1 MKLYIKKII
10 IVFLIISLILPSV
23 DISMSQVLAN
33 VLYDEQDTS
42 NTAVESDENDL
53 LKSVESDKQEGESE
67 KSTEDKNEADVDVDS
82 SDEKS
87 TDADE
92 VTTGSSEKT
101 TDSDEEKTDSSENS
115 TSSEEKKTDSSKTS
129 TGSDDNS
136 ADSEEK
142 STTANENLNNP
153 QKELENSEETS
164 NDENEVDGS
173 EINLQDQQ
181 VGISLNEEN
190 LDEISE
196 NQENEKKSDDSEDQ
210 PEKKGNAQDRDFS
223 WYYVDSD
230 GKVDNSQEHGECDE
244 NGIDEVIS
252 GAKDGIIIEVNKSIK
267 LSSALTFN
275 KKDIKYTLDLQ
286 NNTLTVEENNRFID
300 VEKDAKVTVKNGTL
314 KGGNNTKVIYP
325 PKGDMTFEEQ
335 IQANTAA
342 LKKSYGV
349 ICCCGGTLTIEKLD
363 IEENK
368 SKSDG
373 VVYVEEGKLIAK
385 DSNIKN
391 NTAEKGGGIELKNN
405 AKCEITN
412 CTIEGNNQNSSD
424 RFSGGTGIYVYNSSL
439 TADGLNVISNGQN
452 SETICGG
459 IFVQNDYKNN
469 NGEKVELKNSLI
481 SDNYGCNSPS
491 RACGAGMTI
500 AGGDVTLEN
509 TVIKNNIGYY
519 CGGVGM
525 YPASLGGIK
534 FEMNDGAI
542 YDNIASNTENDVL
555 ANDIEIQTVKSK
567 TITVD
572 IPKACEM
579 KDKDEDGE
587 DIDFS
592 EFCWGCKDSE
602 NEYCKKEGCIDL
614 DLDNNALNN
623 NKYLYSATT
632 KKDRCVAEI
641 NGTQYTTIAK
651 AIKEAKNG
659 DTIKLIAGD
668 NDKIGPTINEK
679 VEIDESIDEETSS
692 TKNAQSEELNT
703 NGKKSITIDLNGKK
717 WTGGNS
723 MLNALTLENDNIDIT
738 IKGGGSI
745 SSIDLKKGNLTLDSN
760 ASISTICLADGKC
773 VTVGEG
779 FPTDKLESTI
789 TFKLNVSSEEDSSGD
804 PKEKLDE
811 ELGKKDIKL
820 IKSQS
825 SKAISEDIL
834 KNIEIEDTNSLVIVK
849 KAQDGDIVA
858 HKLKAIYINGTKE
871 KDEDD
876 SGDESG
882 LGTDIDKP
890 VKTFSKVKDLLNKE
904 ENKEIE
910 AVIVTGTIT
919 ITNDE
924 KLSLPNGIS
933 LKRYD
938 TMKKC
943 LIDVKKGGKLTLNNI
958 TIDGQGERIEA
969 DEALISVESGA
980 TLNIEEGTKLSNN
993 NNRNNHSSHYKAGGA
1008 VYCEGTINMNDGEVS
1023 GNTSWYGGGIEV
1035 HGTGAV
1041 MNMNGGKV
1049 INNQTVSINSSLGN
1063 AGGGI
1068 AVMGGAT
1075 LNMNDGE
1082 VSHNKSLGSVGIGGG
1097 IMVGEKVY
1105 IYSTSVTGSK
1115 FVMNGGK
1122 VNNNSTTVD
1131 GGGIYI
1137 QCESVGTINRGE
1149 IIDNSCTGPAALTGA
1164 EGAYG
1169 GGGIYVN
1176 GSRNGFE
1183 TGKLYIPN
1191 AYIANNTSGGG
1202 SAIAGCG
1209 TSTVII
1215 HPEGATIYKNSEG
1228 TKAEIY
1234 VDSTENGGYGTDAE
1248 VDISQYSTGGGI
1260 NNWIDAENGTELSYD
1275 KLHNLQSGNTL
1286 KINNTNAEDL
1296 DEDGSLSP
1304 VKITGNTAKRNGGG
1318 IGTNGYVEIGEKEIK
1333 TNITVTKK
1341 WQDGENRENKRPEKI
1356 EVKLYSGDKSVGT
1369 GTLTAENDWKHTF
1382 ENLPKYTDKDEKI
1395 VYTVKEVNVEGYL
1408 SEVDGYEITNII
1420 PIDITVTKIWNDGGN
1435 KYKTRPDKITI
1446 HLLADGE
1453 EVESH
1458 DITKEDDL
1466 KYTFKDMPKYDESGN
1481 EIEYTITEDEV
1492 TGYKSVI
1499 EEYKITNT
1507 LLTSV
1512 NGTKTWYD
1520 GNDKYG
1526 KRPDSIKV
1534 QLLANGVVSDTKEVT
1549 ADNDWSYKF
1558 DELQRFDEDD
1568 KEITYTIDEEKV
1580 DNYIKKIDGYNLTN
1594 TYYIDITGTK
1604 TWEDNNDQDGK
1615 RPESITVYLLKNG
1628 ERAEQKE
1635 VTEDD
1640 GWTYS
1645 FTNLPKYDGNK
1656 EIEYT
1661 IDEKE
1666 VEGYS
1671 KKLEGYNIT
1680 NTHNPATIDIT
1691 VTKTWDDRDNQDGKR
1706 PRKITVHL
1714 YANGQKVKT
1723 EEIIGTNSNKWEY
1736 TFTGLPEYSDG
1747 KKINYTI
1754 QEDEVPYYTTEI
1766 NGYNITNSHTP
1777 ETTEIKGT
1785 KIWDDKDNQ
1794 DGKRPEKI
1802 TVTLYANG
1810 QKVESKDI
1818 SGTDSNKWEYTFTGL
1833 PKYDKGHEIEYTVD
1847 ESEVKDYTKKVEKYD
1862 ITNSYTPET
1871 IDINGRKIW
1880 DDRDNQDGK
1889 RPESITVHL
1898 YDGEKEIDSKEVTAE
1913 NGWEYSFTGLPR
1925 YRKGQK
1931 IQYTIKEDEVPDYKT
1946 EVNGYNITNTHTAE
1960 TIEIKGTKT
1969 WEDNN
1974 NQDGKRPN
1982 KITIYLYAD
1991 DIQVGSQEISG
2002 EGTNEWEYSFTNL
2015 PRYCEGHEII
2025 YTVDES
2031 EVEGYTKNVDGY
2043 NITNTHTPETIEIK
2057 GTKTWDDNDNQDG
2070 KRPEKI
2076 TVHLYDGDKE
2086 IDSKDVTE
2094 AEGWTYSFEDL
2105 PKYSEGEEINYTIK
2119 EDKVPD
2125 YTTEIDGYNIT
2136 NTHTP
2141 ETIEIKGTK
2150 TWDDNDNQDGKRPDS
2165 IIVYLLAN
2173 GEKVDS
2179 KEVTEKDEWKYLFTG
2194 LPKYSKGQEIK
2205 YTIDEE
2211 AVAEYTKEIDG
2222 YNLIN
2227 THISK
2232 DIDEDIDEDTNTKP
2246 EEPKESP
2253 KTGDNILMNIA
2264 VWLISIIT
2272 VVVIIKKDIFNKN
2285 KIVGKH

>member
-1 MKLYIKKII
+1 MKLCIKKII

-42 NTAVESDENDL
+42 NTAVEADENDL
-53 LKSVESDKQEGESE
+53 LKSVESDNQEGESE
-67 KSTEDKNEADVDVDS
+67 KTTEDKNEADTDVDS

-92 VTTGSSEKT
+92 VTTGSSENSTGSDEKT
-101 TDSDEEKTDSSENS
+101 TGPSENLTGSDDEKTDSSENLTGS
-115 TSSEEKKTDSSKTS
+115 DEKKTDSGKTS
-129 TGSDDNS
+129 TSSDDNS

-142 STTANENLNNP
+142 STTANENLNDP
-153 QKELENSEETS
+153 QKKSEDSEETS
-164 NDENEVDGS
+164 NNAKESSNGENKANGS
-173 EINLQDQQ
+173 EINLQDQP
-181 VGISLNEEN
+181 VGISLDEANS
-190 LDEISE
+190 DEISE
-196 NQENEKKSDDSEDQ
+196 NQENEKTSDDSENQ
-210 PEKKGNAQDRDFS
+210 PEKKENAQDSDFS

-230 GKVDNSQEHGECDE
+230 GEVDSEKKGGECDFA
-244 NGIDEVIS
+244 GINDVIS
-252 GAKDGIIIEVNKSIK
+252 SAEKDIVIKVNKSIT
-267 LSSALTFN
+267 LNSALTFN

-286 NNTLTVEENNRFID
+286 NYTLTVEKNNRFID
-300 VEKDAKVTVKNGTL
+300 VEKDANVTVKNGTL
-314 KGGNNTKVIYP
+314 KGGNNTKIIYP
-325 PKGDMTFEEQ
+325 STAGMTFQEQ
-335 IQANTAA
+335 IQATTEAI
-342 LKKSYGV
+342 KKCNGV
-349 ICCCGGTLTIEKLD
+349 ICCCGGTLTIDTLN
-363 IEENK
+363 IEENE
-368 SKSDG
+368 SKGDG
-373 VVYVEEGKLIAK
+373 VVYIDDGKLILK
-385 DSNIKN
+385 NSNIKN
-391 NTAEKGGGIELKNN
+391 NTAVDGGGINLKNN
-405 AKCEITN
+405 AECSITD

-424 RFSGGTGIYVYNSSL
+424 KFSGGTGIYVYDSSL
-439 TADGLNVISNGQN
+439 TADGLKIISNGQK
-452 SETICGG
+452 SQTVCAG
-459 IFVQNDYKNN
+459 IFVQNSISAPNESVTLNN
-469 NGEKVELKNSLI
+469 SII
-481 SDNYGCNSPS
+481 SNNYGCGSS
-491 RACGAGMTI
+491 VRVFGTGMTI
-500 AGGDVTLEN
+500 VGGNVTLNN
-509 TVIKNNIGYY
+509 TIIKDNTGYS
-519 CGGVGM
+519 CGGLGI
-525 YPASLGGIK
+525 YPSNGNVKLNMTG
-534 FEMNDGAI
+534 GAI
-542 YDNIASNTENDVL
+542 YNNIALNAENGVL
-555 ANDIEIQTVKSK
+555 ANDIEIQGSGNK
-567 TITVD
+567 TISVN
-572 IPKACEM
+572 IPKACDM
-579 KDKDEDGE
+579 KDENEDGRE
-587 DIDFS
+587 IEFS
-592 EFCWGCKDSE
+592 DFCWGCCECDT
-602 NEYCKKEGCIDL
+602 EYHKEQGAIE
-614 DLDNNALNN
+614 LNIEGNSGN

-632 KKDRCVAEI
+632 LEDRCIAKIGEEK
-641 NGTQYTTIAK
+641 YTTIK
-651 AIKEAKNG
+651 EAIKKAKNG
-659 DTIKLIAGD
+659 DTIVLVAGD
-668 NDKIGPTINEK
+668 NDRVGPTINEK
-679 VEIDESIDEETSS
+679 VEINESIDEETSS
-692 TKNAQSEELNT
+692 TKNAQEELNT
-703 NGKKSITIDLNGKK
+703 NGKKSITIDLNNKK

-773 VTVGEG
+773 VTAGEN

-789 TFKLNVSSEEDSSGD
+789 SFKLDANSDEDSS
-804 PKEKLDE
+804 EKLDK
-811 ELGKKDIKL
+811 ELEKKDIEL
-820 IKSQS
+820 IKGTKNVS
-825 SKAISEDIL
+825 DNLL
-834 KNIEIEDTNSLVIVK
+834 KNIKIENTDNTVIIK
-849 KAQDGDIVA
+849 TDSEENIVA
-858 HKLKAIYINGTKE
+858 HKLKAIYIDGTNGNDN
-871 KDEDD
+871 DEDI
-876 SGDESG
+876 G
-882 LGTDIDKP
+882 LTKDKA
-890 VKTFSKVKDLLNKE
+890 VKTFDKVKEMLKE
-904 ENKEIE
+904 DNDYE
-910 AVIVTGTIT
+910 AIFVTNTVTIGSEEDST
-919 ITNDE
+919 
-924 KLSLPNGIS
+924 LSIIIPIY
-933 LKRYD
+933 RYSKFD
-938 TMKKC
+938 GY
-943 LIDVKKGGKLTLNNI
+943 LIDVKGNVTLENI
-958 TIDGQGERIEA
+958 TIDGQGDKVVAKNAIIE
-969 DEALISVESGA
+969 VESGA
-980 TLNIEEGTKLSNN
+980 TLNINKGTKLINN
-993 NNRNNHSSHYKAGGA
+993 NHAHCSSLYEAGGA
-1008 VYCEGTINMNDGEVS
+1008 VYCNGGTVNMYGGVIS
-1023 GNTSWYGGGIEV
+1023 GNKSWYGAGI
-1035 HGTGAV
+1035 HINGDNST
-1041 MNMNGGKV
+1041 MNMNGGE
-1049 INNQTVSINSSLGN
+1049 IRGN
-1063 AGGGI
+1063 EATKHDRGNGGGGI
-1068 AVMGGAT
+1068 AVTQGAT
-1075 LNMNDGE
+1075 LNMHEGTVAN
-1082 VSHNKSLGSVGIGGG
+1082 NKSTGSKGVGGG
-1097 IMVGEKVY
+1097 ILIGETAFIQTTTVEKSEL
-1105 IYSTSVTGSK
+1105 IMS
-1115 FVMNGGK
+1115 GGK
-1122 VNNNSTTVD
+1122 IHGNTATLD

-1137 QCESVGTINRGE
+1137 QCNCIGTIKKGE
-1149 IIDNSCTGPAALTGA
+1149 ITNNSCTGTGVMGGA

-1176 GSRNGFE
+1176 GSRYDFN
-1183 TGKLYIPN
+1183 TGKLYISN

-1228 TKAEIY
+1228 KKAEIY

-1248 VDISQYSTGGGI
+1248 VEISQYSTGGGI
-1260 NNWIDAENGTELSYD
+1260 NNWSDNDSGSEVSYEQ
-1275 KLHNLQSGNTL
+1275 LHNLQPETVL
-1286 KINNTNAEDL
+1286 EINNSNAENL

-1304 VKITGNTAKRNGGG
+1304 VKITGNTSATRGGG
-1318 IGTNGYVEIGEKEIK
+1318 IGTNGYVEIGEEEIK
-1333 TNITVTKK
+1333 TDIKVTKK
-1341 WQDGENRENKRPEKI
+1341 WQDGKNSDDTRPEEI
-1356 EVKLYSGDKSVGT
+1356 TVKLYADGVLKDTKK
-1369 GTLTAENDWKHTF
+1369 LTATNEWTYTF
-1382 ENLPKYTDKDEKI
+1382 KDLQKYDYEKDKKI
-1395 VYTVKEVNVEGYL
+1395 TYTIEEEPVEGYTTK
-1408 SEVDGYEITNII
+1408 VDGYEITNII
-1420 PIDITVTKIWNDGGN
+1420 PIDITVTKTWNDGGN

-1453 EVESH
+1453 KVQS
-1458 DITKEDDL
+1458 KEINEAN
-1466 KYTFKDMPKYDESGN
+1466 KWSYTFENMPKYDESGN

-1499 EEYKITNT
+1499 EGYKITNT

-1512 NGTKTWYD
+1512 SGTKTWYD
-1520 GNDKYG
+1520 GNDRYG

-1534 QLLANGVVSDTKEVT
+1534 QLLANGVVSDTKDVT
-1549 ADNDWSYKF
+1549 EANNWSYKF
-1558 DELQRFDEDD
+1558 DELPRFDEDD

-1580 DNYIKKIDGYNLTN
+1580 DNYIKKVDGYNLTN

-1604 TWEDNNDQDGK
+1604 TWEDKNDQDGK

-1628 ERAEQKE
+1628 ERAKQQE
-1635 VTEDD
+1635 VTADD
-1640 GWTYS
+1640 GWEYS
-1645 FTNLPKYDGNK
+1645 FTKLPKYDGDK
-1656 EIEYT
+1656 EIEYA

-1666 VEGYS
+1666 VDGYS
-1671 KKLEGYNIT
+1671 KKIEGYNIT

-1691 VTKTWDDRDNQDGKR
+1691 VTKTWDDKDNQDGKR

-1736 TFTGLPEYSDG
+1736 TFTELPEYSDG

-1818 SGTDSNKWEYTFTGL
+1818 TGTDSNKWEYSFTGL

-1880 DDRDNQDGK
+1880 ADNDDQDGK

-1898 YDGEKEIDSKEVTAE
+1898 YDGDKEIDSKEVTAE

-1946 EVNGYNITNTHTAE
+1946 EVNGYNITNTHTPE

-1969 WEDNN
+1969 WNDNED
-1974 NQDGKRPN
+1974 QDGKRPN

-1991 DIQVGSQEISG
+1991 DILVGSQEISG

-2015 PRYCEGHEII
+2015 PRYCNGQEIV

-2057 GTKTWDDNDNQDG
+2057 GTKTWNDN
-2070 KRPEKI
+2070 
-2076 TVHLYDGDKE
+2076 
-2086 IDSKDVTE
+2086 
-2094 AEGWTYSFEDL
+2094 ED
-2105 PKYSEGEEINYTIK
+2105 
-2119 EDKVPD
+2119 
-2125 YTTEIDGYNIT
+2125 
-2136 NTHTP
+2136 
-2141 ETIEIKGTK
+2141 
-2150 TWDDNDNQDGKRPDS
+2150 QDGKRPDS

-2253 KTGDNILMNIA
+2253 KTEDNILMNIA

-2272 VVVIIKKDIFNKN
+2272 VVVVIKKDIFNKN